1 MISRIFVFTFA
12 AITTICLWSCDQA
25 SRKPAENPNQEINE
39 LPYLD
44 YKTLSG
50 ESSST
55 RNLPGAS
62 ILILF
67 NTDCDHCQREAKE
80 IAEKSEAFK
89 NYELLFI
96 AADSVHHIE
105 NFAKTYNLT
114 NKPNIKFG
122 QAEFQD
128 VFVNF
133 GSIPTPAIY
142 VYSRER
148 KFVKSFLG
156 ETPVEEVIKYL

>member
-1 MISRIFVFTFA
+1 MTRRIIVFILT
-12 AITTICLWSCDQA
+12 AITAICLWNCDQT
-25 SRKPAENPNQEINE
+25 SKKLAENPNQEINE